1 MVKPITRSKVKQGKL
16 ILVIWCLSLSLRKK
30 KKKKPLTPRNQKPP
44 LYVRVI
50 NRHWY
55 EQTKG
60 INDWILAGVQGMGS
74 RYKPKKKKKEKAF
87 FNLFFFSFAHVV
99 LFLVFWCNYC
109 FVSFQSCG
117 RFSLTINI
125 RFDWNSFNG
134 FCRGK
139 PKTFYLTTVYV
150 NVSLSIQLK
159 HDFVA
164 AVVGVAA
171 AVAVAVAW
179 FVVVVVST

>member
-16 ILVIWCLSLSLRKK
+16 IRVIWCLSLSLRKK

-74 RYKPKKKKKEKAF
+74 RYKPKKKKKKKRF
-87 FNLFFFSFAHVV
+87 LTYFFFLLLMLFYFWFFDVIIV
-99 LFLVFWCNYC
+99 LFRFNRAG
-109 FVSFQSCG
+109 VS
-117 RFSLTINI
+117 
-125 RFDWNSFNG
+125 
-134 FCRGK
+134 
-139 PKTFYLTTVYV
+139 
-150 NVSLSIQLK
+150 
-159 HDFVA
+159 H
-164 AVVGVAA
+164 
-171 AVAVAVAW
+171 
-179 FVVVVVST
+179 